1 MMHKSQ
7 FITQCFI
14 ALLAFGLALGCS
26 EQSNLFRS
34 LGDDSSDEA
43 LVEQAEEAMDDKD
56 FEEAL
61 DIYQA
66 LYSEDPGST
75 AFATG
80 VAAALMGL
88 AGVDT
93 LEIIRKAEEES
104 EGGQDREV
112 YEIIAEALPPI
123 GPANLDLIIEAVDIL
138 YFHFEEGRLSC
149 SQELLLALGESVLL
163 IMTVI
168 EQTDFT
174 GDNIIDYADPRN
186 SDMALLFKSLWTWLG
201 WGSGGYMLQEIIS
214 DVEGFVQSDCL
225 GDESTFSDKFE
236 EFVFSIDTGE
246 CANLT
251 EIADRNGDGL
261 CDGNGRI
268 SWFNASDYMIYL
280 KNKHNPAV
288 TPKSCSRKEATDWAD
303 SVGCTIPD

>member
-14 ALLAFGLALGCS
+14 AFGLALGCS